1 MKTRQVMLNGSV
13 GGNWESEG
21 HQGFSGCSWQ
31 ALLVGILFS
40 LIALQ
45 LHCELR
51 TSLIHSV
58 KLMKD
63 LVLSTAD
70 HVSTFS
76 HLTAFAQAVSSA
88 WIYLSAFSEQLPII
102 HT

>member
-1 MKTRQVMLNGSV
+1 
-13 GGNWESEG
+13 
-21 HQGFSGCSWQ
+21 
-31 ALLVGILFS
+31 
-40 LIALQ
+40 
-45 LHCELR
+45 
-51 TSLIHSV
+51 
-58 KLMKD
+58 MKD

-88 WIYLSAFSEQLPII
+88 WIYFSAFSEQLPII